1 MFEGAFIENH
11 DPSTTQTLN
20 REAACNAAFAAKNLT
35 PTSDTVASGRCH
47 QQLGFKKGMAIASLN
62 INGLRSHLDEVQL
75 LIRDLGIQILALNE
89 TKLDPEF
96 PKELTSVSGYQQGHL
111 ERICNG
117 GGVSIYIRDSV
128 KRRLDIPNDDLELI
142 CIEVEPPNS
151 KSFLVLAWYRPP
163 SDLLDLSISWKKFS
177 LFWTKRAKK

>member
-1 MFEGAFIENH
+1 MFDGAFIENH
-11 DPSTTQTLN
+11 DPSPTQTLN

-47 QQLGFKKGMAIASLN
+47 QHLGFKKGMAIASLN

-96 PKELTSVSGYQQGHL
+96 PKELTSVSGYQQEHL
-111 ERICNG
+111 ERTCNG
-117 GGVSIYIRDSV
+117 GGISIYIRDSIKY

-142 CIEVEPPNS
+142 CIEVEPPKS
-151 KSFLVLAWYRPP
+151 KSFLVLAW
-163 SDLLDLSISWKKFS
+163 
-177 LFWTKRAKK
+177 